1 MKIIALAAVL
11 ALAGCSAEVPPE
23 KKPEAAPAPAPA
35 PAGDPAKAPAASAY
49 PLTTCVISGD
59 KLGEMGEPV
68 VYMHEG
74 TEVRFCCNKCIA
86 EFKKDPKKYIAM
98 IEAARKK

>member
-23 KKPEAAPAPAPA
+23 KKPDAAPPAAPAGA
-35 PAGDPAKAPAASAY
+35 PAKAPAAAASAY

-59 KLGEMGEPV
+59 NLGEMGEPV

-74 TEVRFCCNKCIA
+74 TEVRFCCGKCIA